1 MTNKMID
8 FVLYAQAAFFFATIA
23 SFFLSRAASIFHP
36 LTFYLA
42 FHGLVFVIRPLLIY
56 YAGFENAFLYMGF
69 HPTDDQFVFT
79 LVVSS
84 VALLVFAVVSIAYG
98 GGAVAGHL
106 PSRPSFSKEDINAFA
121 IVAAAILPVAF
132 YSAVASL
139 AMFQFEAGPNQFVE
153 LDVNTGVA
161 HFTNGSGYAYE
172 AQSSIGAI
180 VVAFFW
186 LCGLRWWSILPIL
199 IFMGW
204 RAYFGIARWPMIIMG
219 LVIMLLTAFCGG
231 KKWPYMRHLLAA
243 VPLLLLFHLVGQDR
257 SWLRAVMGEDVQQE
271 TPATNADFLQT
282 LDGPDFANFDYLA
295 YVLAM
300 VPDKTQ
306 SFTYFTQY
314 LQLLTEPIP
323 RALWSGK
330 PLGSPVVLVNLVQF
344 GNFIGLTTSLPGD
357 GWMSFGW
364 VGLVV
369 TMGVVAFVL
378 ARLHSWFCRHQSDPY
393 TVLIYCL
400 FLPLTIQWFRD
411 GGISIA
417 KFALFTVGPVILW
430 RALARYLTSLKNR
443 GRARVRSVALPPQ
456 LD

>member
-1 MTNKMID
+1 M
-8 FVLYAQAAFFFATIA
+8 VAVALYAQVI
-23 SFFLSRAASIFHP
+23 FFLAVIALFLLSRGASVFHP

-42 FHGLVFVIRPLLIY
+42 FHGIVFVIRPLLVH
-56 YAGFENAFLYMGF
+56 YAGFENAWLYMGF
-69 HPTDDQFVFT
+69 RPTEDQFVFT
-79 LVVSS
+79 LIVTSA
-84 VALLVFAVVSIAYG
+84 ALLVFAVVSIAFG
-98 GGAVAGHL
+98 GEAAAGGL
-106 PSRPSFSKEDINAFA
+106 PSYPAFSKEDANAFA
-121 IVAAAILPVAF
+121 IVTAAILPVAL

-139 AMFQFEAGPNQFVE
+139 AMFQFDAGPNQFVE
-153 LDVNTGVA
+153 TDLNSGVA

-172 AQSSIGAI
+172 AQSSIGAV

-199 IFMGW
+199 VFMLW

-219 LVIMLLTAFCGG
+219 LVIMLLSAFCGG

-243 VPLLLLFHLVGQDR
+243 VPLLLVFHLVGQDR
-257 SWLRAVMGEDVQQE
+257 SWLRTLMGEEVQQE
-271 TPATNADFLQT
+271 SPVAKPDFLQT

-295 YVLAM
+295 YVLAA

-306 SFTYFTQY
+306 TFTYFTQY

-323 RALWSGK
+323 RALWSSK
-330 PLGSPVVLVNLVQF
+330 PLGAPVVLVNFLQF

-364 VGLVV
+364 VGLVA
-369 TMGVVAFVL
+369 TMGLVAFIL
-378 ARLHSWFCRHQSDPY
+378 ARLHRWFCRHRSDPF

-417 KFALFTVGPVILW
+417 KFTLFTVGPVILW

-443 GRARVRSVALPPQ
+443 WRARVRSVSSPPPT
-456 LD
+456 